1 MFPTG
6 ETNQEA
12 VVCFDN
18 YSQTTGYSDTDNEIK
33 VSSNV
38 GAFL

>member
-1 MFPTG
+1 MFPIG

-12 VVCFDN
+12 IVCFDN
-18 YSQTTGYSDTDNEIK
+18 YSQTTEHSDTDNEIK